1 MYQQNNRI
9 LSVKKK
15 QIKKTSNKTKTK
27 QKHLK
32 K

>member
-27 QKHLK
+27 QNI
-32 K
+32 